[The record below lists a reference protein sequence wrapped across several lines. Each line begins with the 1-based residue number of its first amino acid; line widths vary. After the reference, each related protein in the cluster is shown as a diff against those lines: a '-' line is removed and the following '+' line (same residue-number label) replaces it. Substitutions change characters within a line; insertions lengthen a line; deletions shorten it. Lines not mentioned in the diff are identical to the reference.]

1 MTVVIDYQGKR
12 YIVPNTDSLEEAIG
26 KLILN
31 NIVDVDI
38 KVSKVLNY

>member
-1 MTVVIDYQGKR
+1 MTVIIDYQDRR

-31 NIVDVDI
+31 GVIDVDI
-38 KVSKVLNY
+38 KISKVLNY